1 MKNQLIVFR
10 FLFMLLPLLNACN
23 GKQVQAD
30 HQCDITKTFI
40 DQHNGYSEAVVI
52 RTCDAQ
58 TLYIS
63 GQVGEGQDLEA
74 QMRSAVGKLKAL
86 LDKMGASSKDI
97 VKMNTYI
104 VGYDEVQLD
113 VFRKVRKEL
122 LGDEKMPASTLVGV
136 QALGKKEWLIEI
148 EAIAVI
154 PL

>member
-1 MKNQLIVFR
+1 MKNHIVVSGLLI
-10 FLFMLLPLLNACN
+10 MLLPLLNACN
-23 GKQVQAD
+23 GKQVEAAQK
-30 HQCDITKTFI
+30 CDFSKEFI

-52 RTCDAQ
+52 RTCDSQ

-63 GQVGEGQDLEA
+63 GQVGEGPDLDA
-74 QMRSAVGKLKAL
+74 QMRSAIAKLKEL
-86 LDKMGASSKDI
+86 LNKMGADTEDI

-104 VGYDEVQLD
+104 VGYDEAQLE

-136 QALGKKEWLIEI
+136 EALGKKEWLIEM

-154 PL
+154 PM